1 MNMFEIK
8 SGKLCITDP
17 CYLKGTWCAA
27 WDLKAK
33 NGKWI
38 CTATNEDCGTWGKR
52 IKEIVC
58 LSNDHFKLGDLAFID
73 WKELKFD
80 IGVDSGQCGI
90 FDYKKYP
97 DTEADYDDTEGFYRK
112 CCDITLGDEPYGSID
127 FGFVSS
133 SGFGDGSYTA
143 YGIYEDDKETLIG
156 VRVVFIADE
165 DLMESTEETDE
176 MDYVDDD
183 SIYQ

>member
-1 MNMFEIK
+1 MNTFKIE

-17 CYLKGTWCAA
+17 CYLKGTWCAGVGFER
-27 WDLKAK
+27 LRMVNGFVQQPTKIVELGEK
-33 NGKWI
+33 N
-38 CTATNEDCGTWGKR
+38 KR
-52 IKEIVC
+52 NCC

-112 CCDITLGDEPYGSID
+112 CCDITLGDEPYGSIN
-127 FGFVSS
+127 FGVVSS